1 MQQLSEVAPGLWRWA
16 LPHPSWRAGEFS
28 REVVSWAARAGED
41 MLLVDPLLP
50 DSDESFL
57 DPIVAGRVAVLVT
70 IPYHAR
76 SSETLAARYDAPVYG
91 HPATAKRFGEPSR
104 LRPMDPSTPLPGG
117 ARCFAIGR
125 PRRYEQP
132 VHLPSHR
139 ALVFGDAVVVTPSG
153 ELRVW
158 AQEPPREAWYRE
170 RFLPTLEP
178 LLDLDVERIL
188 VTHGAPVLSG
198 GREALRAALQAPPWL
213 HHG

>member
-1 MQQLSEVAPGLWRWA
+1 MQCSEVADGLWRWA
-16 LPHPSWRAGEFS
+16 LPHPTWRAGDFG

-41 MLLVDPLLP
+41 TLLVDPLVP
-50 DSDESFL
+50 DDDPGLL
-57 DPIVAGRVAVLVT
+57 DNVAGGRMTIVVT

-76 SSETLAARYDAPVYG
+76 SAEALAARYDAAVFG
-91 HPATAKRFGEPSR
+91 HPATAKRFADRSI
-104 LRPMDPSTPLPGG
+104 LRPMDPSTALPGG
-117 ARCFAIGR
+117 ARCFTIGR

-139 ALVFGDAVVVTPSG
+139 ALVFGDAVVVTPDG

-158 AQEPPREAWYRE
+158 AQQPSTEAWYRE

-178 LLDLDVERIL
+178 LLELDVERIL